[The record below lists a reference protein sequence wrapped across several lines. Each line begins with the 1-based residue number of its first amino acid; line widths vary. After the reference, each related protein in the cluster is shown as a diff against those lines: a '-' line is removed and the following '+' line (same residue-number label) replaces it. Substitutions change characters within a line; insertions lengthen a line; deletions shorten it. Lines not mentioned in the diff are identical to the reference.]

1 MGSTSSL
8 YAAIDL
14 GSNSFHMLVV
24 REVAGSIQTLTRIK
38 RKVRLAA
45 GLNSENAL
53 SNEAMERGWQCL
65 RLFAERLQDIPPP
78 QIRVVATATLRLA
91 VNAGDFIAK
100 AQEILGCPVQVI
112 SGEEEARLIYQ
123 GVAHTTG
130 GADQR
135 LVVDIG
141 GASTELV
148 TGTGAQTT
156 SLFSL
161 SMGCVTWLE
170 RYFADRNLGQ
180 ENFDAAEKAAR
191 EVLRPVADEL
201 RYHGWKV
208 CVGASGTVQAL
219 QEIMMAQGMDE
230 RITLEKLQQLKQRA
244 IHCGRLEELEIDGLT
259 LERALVFPSGL
270 AILIAIFTELN
281 IQCMTLA
288 GGALRE
294 GLVYGM
300 LHLTVEQ
307 DIRSRTLRNIQRRFM
322 IDIDQAQRVAKVAA
336 NFFEQ
341 VENEWHLEAISRD
354 LLISACQLHEIGL
367 SVDFKQAPQHAAYLV
382 RNLDLPGF
390 TPAQKK
396 LLATLL
402 LNQTNPVDLSS
413 LHQQNAV
420 PPRVAEQ
427 LCRLLRLA
435 IIFANRRRDDLVP
448 EMTLQANH
456 ELLTLTLPQG
466 WLTQHPLGKE
476 IIDQERILEKYG
488 VTPNQLID
496 VKALMGDSSDNIPG
510 VPGIGEKTA
519 LSLIAQFSSLEGVYQ
534 HLENPAVKAS
544 VKRKLEEGKELLQYT
559 NKSISTISTFL
570 CLFSQTK
577 IRNLI
582 R

>member
-1 MGSTSSL
+1 MLTTTSL

-45 GLNSENAL
+45 GLNSDNVL
-53 SNEAMERGWQCL
+53 SAEAMERGWQCL
-65 RLFAERLQDIPPP
+65 RLFAERLQDIPQP
-78 QIRVVATATLRLA
+78 QIRVVATATLRIA
-91 VNAGDFIAK
+91 VNADEFIAK
-100 AQEILGCPVQVI
+100 AQEILGCPVQII

-148 TGTGAQTT
+148 TGSGAQTT

-170 RYFADRNLGQ
+170 RYFTNRNLAQ
-180 ENFDAAEKAAR
+180 ENFDEAEKAAR
-191 EVLRPVADEL
+191 EVLRPVADKL
-201 RYHGWKV
+201 RFHGWKV

-230 RITLEKLQQLKQRA
+230 RITLAKLQQLKQRA
-244 IHCGRLEELEIDGLT
+244 IHCGRLEELEIEGLT

-300 LHLTVEQ
+300 LHLPVDQ

-322 IDIDQAQRVAKVAA
+322 VDTDQANRVTQLAVHLL
-336 NFFEQ
+336 EQ
-341 VENEWHLEAISRD
+341 VKDEWHLGAISRE
-354 LLISACQLHEIGL
+354 LLQSACQLHEIGL
-367 SVDFKQAPQHAAYLV
+367 SVEYKQAPLHAAWLV

-420 PPRVAEQ
+420 PPRIAEH

-435 IIFANRRRDDLVP
+435 IIFAARRRDDLVP
-448 EMTLQANH
+448 HITLQAQDEN
-456 ELLTLTLPQG
+456 LTLTLPEG
-466 WLTQHPLGKE
+466 WLEHHPLGTE
-476 IIDQERILEKYG
+476 LIDQEIQWQSYVHWPLE
-488 VTPNQLID
+488 V
-496 VKALMGDSSDNIPG
+496 
-510 VPGIGEKTA
+510 
-519 LSLIAQFSSLEGVYQ
+519 
-534 HLENPAVKAS
+534 H
-544 VKRKLEEGKELLQYT
+544 
-559 NKSISTISTFL
+559 
-570 CLFSQTK
+570 
-577 IRNLI
+577 
-582 R
+582 

>member
-1 MGSTSSL
+1 MLTTTSL

-45 GLNSENAL
+45 GLNSDNVL
-53 SNEAMERGWQCL
+53 SAEAMERGWQCL
-65 RLFAERLQDIPPP
+65 RLFAERLQDIPQS
-78 QIRVVATATLRLA
+78 QIRVVATATLRIA
-91 VNAGDFIAK
+91 VNADEFIAK
-100 AQEILGCPVQVI
+100 AQEILCCPVQVI

-148 TGTGAQTT
+148 TGSGAQTT

-170 RYFADRNLGQ
+170 RYFTNRNLAQ
-180 ENFDAAEKAAR
+180 ENFDEAEKAAR
-191 EVLRPVADEL
+191 EVLRPVADKL
-201 RYHGWKV
+201 RFHGWKV

-230 RITLEKLQQLKQRA
+230 RITLAKLQQLKQRA
-244 IHCGRLEELEIDGLT
+244 IHCGRLEELEIEGLT

-300 LHLTVEQ
+300 LHLPVDQ

-322 IDIDQAQRVAKVAA
+322 VDTDQANRVTQLAVHLL
-336 NFFEQ
+336 EQ
-341 VENEWHLEAISRD
+341 VKDEWHLEAISRE
-354 LLISACQLHEIGL
+354 LLQSACQLHEIGL
-367 SVDFKQAPQHAAYLV
+367 SVEYKQAPLHAAWLV

-420 PPRVAEQ
+420 PPRIAEH

-435 IIFANRRRDDLVP
+435 IIFAARRRDDLVP
-448 EMTLQANH
+448 HITLQAQDEN
-456 ELLTLTLPQG
+456 LTLTLPEG
-466 WLTQHPLGKE
+466 WLEHHPLGTE
-476 IIDQERILEKYG
+476 LIDQEIQWQSYVHWPLE
-488 VTPNQLID
+488 V
-496 VKALMGDSSDNIPG
+496 
-510 VPGIGEKTA
+510 
-519 LSLIAQFSSLEGVYQ
+519 
-534 HLENPAVKAS
+534 H
-544 VKRKLEEGKELLQYT
+544 
-559 NKSISTISTFL
+559 
-570 CLFSQTK
+570 
-577 IRNLI
+577 
-582 R
+582 

>member
-1 MGSTSSL
+1 MSSTSL

-45 GLNSENAL
+45 GLSSDNHL
-53 SNEAMERGWQCL
+53 SAEAMERGWQCL
-65 RLFAERLQDIPPP
+65 RLFAERLQDIPHA

-91 VNAGDFIAK
+91 VNAVDFIAK

-130 GADQR
+130 GDDRR

-148 TGTGAQTT
+148 TGTGAQAT

-170 RYFADRNLGQ
+170 RYFTDRNLAK
-180 ENFDAAEKAAR
+180 ENFDEAENAAR
-191 EVLRPVADEL
+191 EVLRPVMEEL

-230 RITLEKLQQLKQRA
+230 RITLAKLQQLKQRA
-244 IHCGRLEELEIDGLT
+244 IQCGRLEELEIEGLT

-300 LHLTVEQ
+300 LHLSVDQ
-307 DIRSRTLRNIQRRFM
+307 DIRSRTLRNVQRRF
-322 IDIDQAQRVAKVAA
+322 IVDAEQAGRVAQLASLFADRV
-336 NFFEQ
+336 NQSWDIEP
-341 VENEWHLEAISRD
+341 LSRE
-354 LLISACQLHEIGL
+354 LLLSACALHEIGL
-367 SVDFKQAPQHAAYLV
+367 SVEYKQAPLHAAWLV

-402 LNQTNPVDLSS
+402 LNQTNAVDLSS

-420 PPRVAEQ
+420 PPRVAEH

-435 IIFANRRRDDLVP
+435 ILFASRRRDDVLP
-448 EMTLQANH
+448 ATTLDV
-456 ELLTLTLPQG
+456 EDEKLILTLPEK
-466 WLTQHPLGKE
+466 WLDNHPLGAE
-476 IIDQERILEKYG
+476 LIEQECQWQSYVHWMLE
-488 VTPNQLID
+488 
-496 VKALMGDSSDNIPG
+496 VK
-510 VPGIGEKTA
+510 
-519 LSLIAQFSSLEGVYQ
+519 
-534 HLENPAVKAS
+534 
-544 VKRKLEEGKELLQYT
+544 
-559 NKSISTISTFL
+559 
-570 CLFSQTK
+570 
-577 IRNLI
+577 
-582 R
+582 

>member
-1 MGSTSSL
+1 MLTTTSL

-45 GLNSENAL
+45 GLNSDNVL
-53 SNEAMERGWQCL
+53 SAEAMERGWQCL
-65 RLFAERLQDIPPP
+65 RLFAERLQDIPQS
-78 QIRVVATATLRLA
+78 QIRVVATATLRIA
-91 VNAGDFIAK
+91 VNADEFIAK

-148 TGTGAQTT
+148 TGSGAQTT

-170 RYFADRNLGQ
+170 RYFTNRNLAQ
-180 ENFDAAEKAAR
+180 ENFDEAEKAAR
-191 EVLRPVADEL
+191 EVLRPVADKL
-201 RYHGWKV
+201 RFHGWKV

-230 RITLEKLQQLKQRA
+230 RITLAKLQQLKQRA
-244 IHCGRLEELEIDGLT
+244 IQCGRLEELEIEGLT

-300 LHLTVEQ
+300 LHLPVDQ

-322 IDIDQAQRVAKVAA
+322 VDTDQANRVTQLAVHLL
-336 NFFEQ
+336 EQ
-341 VENEWHLEAISRD
+341 VKDEWHLEAISRE
-354 LLISACQLHEIGL
+354 LLQSACQLHEIGL
-367 SVDFKQAPQHAAYLV
+367 SVEYKQAPLHAAWLV

-420 PPRVAEQ
+420 PPRIAEH

-435 IIFANRRRDDLVP
+435 IIFAARRRDDLVP
-448 EMTLQANH
+448 HITLQAQDEN
-456 ELLTLTLPQG
+456 LTLTLPEG
-466 WLTQHPLGKE
+466 WLEHHPLGTE
-476 IIDQERILEKYG
+476 LIDQEIQWQSYVHWPLE
-488 VTPNQLID
+488 V
-496 VKALMGDSSDNIPG
+496 
-510 VPGIGEKTA
+510 
-519 LSLIAQFSSLEGVYQ
+519 
-534 HLENPAVKAS
+534 H
-544 VKRKLEEGKELLQYT
+544 
-559 NKSISTISTFL
+559 
-570 CLFSQTK
+570 
-577 IRNLI
+577 
-582 R
+582 

>member
-1 MGSTSSL
+1 MLTTTSL

-45 GLNSENAL
+45 GLNSDNVL
-53 SNEAMERGWQCL
+53 SAEAMERGWQCL
-65 RLFAERLQDIPPP
+65 RLFAERLQDIPQP
-78 QIRVVATATLRLA
+78 QIRVVATATLRIA
-91 VNAGDFIAK
+91 VNADEFIAK

-148 TGTGAQTT
+148 TGSGAQTT

-170 RYFADRNLGQ
+170 RYFTNRNLAQ
-180 ENFDAAEKAAR
+180 ENFDEAEKAAR
-191 EVLRPVADEL
+191 EVLRPVADKL
-201 RYHGWKV
+201 RFHGWKV

-230 RITLEKLQQLKQRA
+230 RITLTKLQQLKQRA
-244 IHCGRLEELEIDGLT
+244 IHCGRLEELEIEGLT

-300 LHLTVEQ
+300 LHLPVDQ

-322 IDIDQAQRVAKVAA
+322 VDTDQANRVTQLAVHLL
-336 NFFEQ
+336 EQ
-341 VENEWHLEAISRD
+341 VKDEWHLEAISRE
-354 LLISACQLHEIGL
+354 LLQSACQLHEIGL
-367 SVDFKQAPQHAAYLV
+367 SVEYKQAPLHAAWLV

-420 PPRVAEQ
+420 PPRIAEH

-435 IIFANRRRDDLVP
+435 IIFAARRRDDLVP
-448 EMTLQANH
+448 YITLQAQDEN
-456 ELLTLTLPQG
+456 LTLTLPEG
-466 WLTQHPLGKE
+466 WLEHHPLGTE
-476 IIDQERILEKYG
+476 LIDQEIQWQSYVHWPLE
-488 VTPNQLID
+488 V
-496 VKALMGDSSDNIPG
+496 
-510 VPGIGEKTA
+510 
-519 LSLIAQFSSLEGVYQ
+519 
-534 HLENPAVKAS
+534 H
-544 VKRKLEEGKELLQYT
+544 
-559 NKSISTISTFL
+559 
-570 CLFSQTK
+570 
-577 IRNLI
+577 
-582 R
+582 

>member
-65 RLFAERLQDIPPP
+65 RLFAERLQDIPPS

-300 LHLTVEQ
+300 LHLAVEQ
-307 DIRSRTLRNIQRRFM
+307 DIRNRTLRNIQRRFM

-336 NFFEQ
+336 NFFDQ

-435 IIFANRRRDDLVP
+435 IIFASRRRDDLVP

-476 IIDQERILEKYG
+476 IIAQESQWQSYVHWPLE
-488 VTPNQLID
+488 V
-496 VKALMGDSSDNIPG
+496 
-510 VPGIGEKTA
+510 
-519 LSLIAQFSSLEGVYQ
+519 
-534 HLENPAVKAS
+534 H
-544 VKRKLEEGKELLQYT
+544 
-559 NKSISTISTFL
+559 
-570 CLFSQTK
+570 
-577 IRNLI
+577 
-582 R
+582 

>member
-1 MGSTSSL
+1 MSSTSL

-24 REVAGSIQTLTRIK
+24 REVAGSIQTLSRIK

-45 GLNSENAL
+45 GLNSDNAL
-53 SNEAMERGWQCL
+53 SAEAMERGWQCL
-65 RLFAERLQDIPPP
+65 RLFAERLQDIPPA

-91 VNAGDFIAK
+91 VNADEFLAK
-100 AQEILGCPVQVI
+100 ARDILGCPVQVI

-130 GADQR
+130 GEDQR

-161 SMGCVTWLE
+161 PMGCVTWLE
-170 RYFADRNLGQ
+170 RYFADRNLTKDNFELA
-180 ENFDAAEKAAR
+180 ENAAR
-191 EVLRPVADEL
+191 EVLRPITDTL
-201 RYHGWKV
+201 NYHGWKV

-230 RITLEKLQQLKQRA
+230 RITLAKLQQLKQRA
-244 IHCGRLEELEIDGLT
+244 IQCGRLEELEIEGLT

-270 AILIAIFTELN
+270 AILIAIFSELN
-281 IQCMTLA
+281 IRCMTLA

-300 LHLTVEQ
+300 LHLAVDQ

-322 IDIDQAQRVAKVAA
+322 IDTEQAQRVGRLAA
-336 NFFEQ
+336 DLVSQLDNCWE
-341 VENEWHLEAISRD
+341 LEPLSRD
-354 LLISACQLHEIGL
+354 LLVSACALHEIGL
-367 SVDFKQAPQHAAYLV
+367 SVDFKSAPQHAAYLV

-402 LNQTNPVDLSS
+402 LNQTNAVDLSS

-420 PPRVAEQ
+420 KPRVAEH

-435 IIFANRRRDDLVP
+435 ILFASRRRDDLLPSV
-448 EMTLQANH
+448 
-456 ELLTLTLPQG
+456 TLTAEDEKLMLRLPEG
-466 WLTQHPLGKE
+466 WLENHPLGSE
-476 IIDQERILEKYG
+476 MVEQECQWQSYVHWALE
-488 VTPNQLID
+488 V
-496 VKALMGDSSDNIPG
+496 V
-510 VPGIGEKTA
+510 
-519 LSLIAQFSSLEGVYQ
+519 
-534 HLENPAVKAS
+534 
-544 VKRKLEEGKELLQYT
+544 
-559 NKSISTISTFL
+559 
-570 CLFSQTK
+570 
-577 IRNLI
+577 
-582 R
+582 

>member
-1 MGSTSSL
+1 MLTTTSL

-45 GLNSENAL
+45 GLNSDNVL
-53 SNEAMERGWQCL
+53 SAEAMERGWQCL
-65 RLFAERLQDIPPP
+65 RLFAERLQDIPQQ
-78 QIRVVATATLRLA
+78 QIRVVATATLRIA
-91 VNAGDFIAK
+91 VNADEFIAK

-148 TGTGAQTT
+148 TGSGAQTT

-170 RYFADRNLGQ
+170 RYFTNRNLAQ
-180 ENFDAAEKAAR
+180 ENFDEAEKAAR
-191 EVLRPVADEL
+191 EVLRPVADKL
-201 RYHGWKV
+201 RFHGWKV

-230 RITLEKLQQLKQRA
+230 RITLTKLQQLKQRA
-244 IHCGRLEELEIDGLT
+244 IHCGRLEELEIEGLT

-300 LHLTVEQ
+300 LHLPVDQ

-322 IDIDQAQRVAKVAA
+322 VDTDQANRVTQLALHLL
-336 NFFEQ
+336 EQ
-341 VENEWHLEAISRD
+341 VKDEWHLEAISRE
-354 LLISACQLHEIGL
+354 LLQSACQLHEIGL
-367 SVDFKQAPQHAAYLV
+367 SVEYKQAPLHAAWLV

-420 PPRVAEQ
+420 PPRIAEH

-435 IIFANRRRDDLVP
+435 IIFAARRRDDLVP
-448 EMTLQANH
+448 YITLQAQDEN
-456 ELLTLTLPQG
+456 LTLTLPEG
-466 WLTQHPLGKE
+466 WLEHHPLGTE
-476 IIDQERILEKYG
+476 LIDQEIQWQSYVHWPLE
-488 VTPNQLID
+488 V
-496 VKALMGDSSDNIPG
+496 
-510 VPGIGEKTA
+510 
-519 LSLIAQFSSLEGVYQ
+519 
-534 HLENPAVKAS
+534 H
-544 VKRKLEEGKELLQYT
+544 
-559 NKSISTISTFL
+559 
-570 CLFSQTK
+570 
-577 IRNLI
+577 
-582 R
+582 

>member
-1 MGSTSSL
+1 MLTTTSL

-45 GLNSENAL
+45 GLNSDNVL
-53 SNEAMERGWQCL
+53 SAEAMERGWQCL
-65 RLFAERLQDIPPP
+65 RLFAERLQDIPQP
-78 QIRVVATATLRLA
+78 QIRVVATATLRIA
-91 VNAGDFIAK
+91 VNADEFIAK

-148 TGTGAQTT
+148 TGSGAQTT

-170 RYFADRNLGQ
+170 RYFTNRNLAQ
-180 ENFDAAEKAAR
+180 ENFDEAEKAAR
-191 EVLRPVADEL
+191 EVLRPVADKL
-201 RYHGWKV
+201 RFHGWKV

-230 RITLEKLQQLKQRA
+230 RITLAKLQQLKQRA
-244 IHCGRLEELEIDGLT
+244 IHCGRLEELEIEGLT

-300 LHLTVEQ
+300 LHLPVDQ

-322 IDIDQAQRVAKVAA
+322 VDTDQANRVRQLAVHLL
-336 NFFEQ
+336 EQ
-341 VENEWHLEAISRD
+341 VKDEWHLEAISRE
-354 LLISACQLHEIGL
+354 LLQSACQLHEIGL
-367 SVDFKQAPQHAAYLV
+367 SVEYKQAPLHAAWLV

-420 PPRVAEQ
+420 PPRIAEH

-435 IIFANRRRDDLVP
+435 IIFAARRRDDLVP
-448 EMTLQANH
+448 HITLQAQDEN
-456 ELLTLTLPQG
+456 LTLTLPEG
-466 WLTQHPLGKE
+466 WLEHHPLGTE
-476 IIDQERILEKYG
+476 LIDQEIQWQSYVHWPLE
-488 VTPNQLID
+488 V
-496 VKALMGDSSDNIPG
+496 
-510 VPGIGEKTA
+510 
-519 LSLIAQFSSLEGVYQ
+519 
-534 HLENPAVKAS
+534 H
-544 VKRKLEEGKELLQYT
+544 
-559 NKSISTISTFL
+559 
-570 CLFSQTK
+570 
-577 IRNLI
+577 
-582 R
+582 

>member
-1 MGSTSSL
+1 GEFL
-8 YAAIDL
+8 
-14 GSNSFHMLVV
+14 
-24 REVAGSIQTLTRIK
+24 
-38 RKVRLAA
+38 
-45 GLNSENAL
+45 
-53 SNEAMERGWQCL
+53 
-65 RLFAERLQDIPPP
+65 
-78 QIRVVATATLRLA
+78 
-91 VNAGDFIAK
+91 AK
-100 AQEILGCPVQVI
+100 AQEILGTPVQVI

-170 RYFADRNLGQ
+170 RYFADRSLTK
-180 ENFDAAEKAAR
+180 ENFDLAEAAAR
-191 EVLRPVADEL
+191 EVLLPVADVL

-230 RITLEKLQQLKQRA
+230 RITLAKLQQLKQRA
-244 IHCGRLEELEIDGLT
+244 IQCGRLEELEIEGLT

-270 AILIAIFTELN
+270 AILIAIFSELN

-300 LHLTVEQ
+300 LHLSVEQ

-322 IDIDQAQRVAKVAA
+322 IDTEQAQRVGGLAS
-336 NFFEQ
+336 
-341 VENEWHLEAISRD
+341 HLLSQLDGSWELDPLSRD
-354 LLISACQLHEIGL
+354 LLLSACALHEIGL
-367 SVDFKQAPQHAAYLV
+367 SVDFKRAPQHAAYLV
-382 RNLDLPGF
+382 NNLDLPGF

-396 LLATLL
+396 LIATLL
-402 LNQTNPVDLSS
+402 LNQTNAIDLSS

-420 PPRVAEQ
+420 PPRVAEH

-435 IIFANRRRDDLVP
+435 ILFASRRRDDLLP
-448 EMTLQANH
+448 AIQLTAQDEQ
-456 ELLTLTLPQG
+456 LTLILPG
-466 WLTQHPLGKE
+466 NWLDEHPLGRE
-476 IIDQERILEKYG
+476 MVDQECQWQSYVHWILR
-488 VTPNQLID
+488 V
-496 VKALMGDSSDNIPG
+496 ASGDTL
-510 VPGIGEKTA
+510 K
-519 LSLIAQFSSLEGVYQ
+519 
-534 HLENPAVKAS
+534 
-544 VKRKLEEGKELLQYT
+544 
-559 NKSISTISTFL
+559 
-570 CLFSQTK
+570 
-577 IRNLI
+577 
-582 R
+582 

>member
-1 MGSTSSL
+1 MLTTTSL

-45 GLNSENAL
+45 GLNSDNVL
-53 SNEAMERGWQCL
+53 SAEAMERGWQCL
-65 RLFAERLQDIPPP
+65 RLFAERLQDIPQP
-78 QIRVVATATLRLA
+78 QIRVVATATLRIA
-91 VNAGDFIAK
+91 VNADEFIAK

-148 TGTGAQTT
+148 TGSGAQTT

-170 RYFADRNLGQ
+170 RYFTNRNLAQ
-180 ENFDAAEKAAR
+180 ENFDEAEKAAR
-191 EVLRPVADEL
+191 KVLRPVADKL
-201 RYHGWKV
+201 RFHGWKV

-230 RITLEKLQQLKQRA
+230 RITLAKLQQLKQRA
-244 IHCGRLEELEIDGLT
+244 IHCGRLEELEIEGLT

-300 LHLTVEQ
+300 LHLPVDQ

-322 IDIDQAQRVAKVAA
+322 VDTDQANRVTQLAVHLL
-336 NFFEQ
+336 EQ
-341 VENEWHLEAISRD
+341 VKDEWHLEAISRE
-354 LLISACQLHEIGL
+354 LLQSACQLHEIGL
-367 SVDFKQAPQHAAYLV
+367 SVEYKQAPLHAAWLV

-420 PPRVAEQ
+420 PPRIAEH

-435 IIFANRRRDDLVP
+435 IIFAARRRDDLVP
-448 EMTLQANH
+448 HITLQAQDEN
-456 ELLTLTLPQG
+456 LTLTLPEG
-466 WLTQHPLGKE
+466 WLEHHPLGTE
-476 IIDQERILEKYG
+476 LIDQEIQWQSYVHWPLE
-488 VTPNQLID
+488 V
-496 VKALMGDSSDNIPG
+496 
-510 VPGIGEKTA
+510 
-519 LSLIAQFSSLEGVYQ
+519 
-534 HLENPAVKAS
+534 H
-544 VKRKLEEGKELLQYT
+544 
-559 NKSISTISTFL
+559 
-570 CLFSQTK
+570 
-577 IRNLI
+577 
-582 R
+582 

>member
-1 MGSTSSL
+1 MLGSASL

-24 REVAGSIQTLTRIK
+24 REVAGSIQTLSRIK

-45 GLNSENAL
+45 GLSPDNRL
-53 SNEAMERGWQCL
+53 SQEAMERGWQCL
-65 RLFAERLQDIPPP
+65 RLFSERLQDIPQE

-91 VNAGDFIAK
+91 VNAQEFIDK

-170 RYFADRNLGQ
+170 RFFTDRNLGQ
-180 ENFDAAEKAAR
+180 ENFTAAEQAAR

-201 RYHGWKV
+201 RRHGWKV

-230 RITLEKLQQLKQRA
+230 RITLAKLQQLKQRA
-244 IHCGRLEELEIDGLT
+244 IQCGRLEELEIEGLT

-270 AILIAIFTELN
+270 AILIAIFTEMN
-281 IQCMTLA
+281 IESMTLA

-300 LHLTVEQ
+300 LHLAVDE
-307 DIRSRTLRNIQRRFM
+307 DIRSRTLRNIQRRFI
-322 IDIDQAQRVAKVAA
+322 IDTDQSRRVTTLAGRFAQGVAKVWELDAYSIEILKVA
-336 NFFEQ
+336 SE
-341 VENEWHLEAISRD
+341 
-354 LLISACQLHEIGL
+354 LHEIGL
-367 SVDFKQAPQHAAYLV
+367 SIEFKQAPLHAAWLV

-402 LNQTNPVDLSS
+402 LNQTNAVDLSS

-420 PPRVAEQ
+420 PPRVAEH

-435 IIFANRRRDDLVP
+435 IIFASRRRDDLLP
-448 EMTLQANH
+448 EIAVTAQGEKLV
-456 ELLTLTLPQG
+456 LTLPQG
-466 WLTQHPLGKE
+466 WLASHPLGAE
-476 IIDQERILEKYG
+476 LIDQESQWQSY
-488 VTPNQLID
+488 VHW
-496 VKALMGDSSDNIPG
+496 
-510 VPGIGEKTA
+510 
-519 LSLIAQFSSLEGVYQ
+519 SLEIQ
-534 HLENPAVKAS
+534 
-544 VKRKLEEGKELLQYT
+544 
-559 NKSISTISTFL
+559 
-570 CLFSQTK
+570 
-577 IRNLI
+577 
-582 R
+582 